1 MGCCGSTKANLS
13 YSRVSRQSATA
24 GTVVS
29 SRPSAIAAALP
40 RSRGQA
46 VALRY
51 VGKSKIVVRGHAT
64 GVSYAFSL
72 TEPVREVDV
81 RDARVF
87 LRTGSFRIIRTLEPT
102 FR

>member
-24 GTVVS
+24 GRVVW
-29 SRPSAIAAALP
+29 SRLSAIAAVLP
-40 RSRGQA
+40 RSHGQA

-51 VGKSKIVVRGHAT
+51 VGKSKIVVRGPAT

-72 TEPVREVDV
+72 TEPVHEIDV
-81 RDARVF
+81 RDAGVF
-87 LRTGSFRIIRTLEPT
+87 LRTGSFRLIRNS
-102 FR
+102 